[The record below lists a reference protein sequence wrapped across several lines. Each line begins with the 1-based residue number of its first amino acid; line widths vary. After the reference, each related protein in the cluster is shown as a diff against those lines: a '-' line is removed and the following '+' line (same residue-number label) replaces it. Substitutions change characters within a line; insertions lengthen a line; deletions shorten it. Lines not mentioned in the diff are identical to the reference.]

1 MPHWRRRLQP
11 MPPPIID
18 EPMPPRTHDVTKLS
32 GLASRFAAY
41 IAERYP
47 FALHH
52 ALEALESAG
61 IGAIKGRDA
70 VKLDAA
76 RPAPRRA
83 LAKSLYAHVAAAGL
97 IAAS

>member
-1 MPHWRRRLQP
+1 
-11 MPPPIID
+11 
-18 EPMPPRTHDVTKLS
+18 MPPRTHDATKLS

-47 FALHH
+47 FAVQH
-52 ALEALESAG
+52 ALDAFESAG

-76 RPAPRRA
+76 RPVVASRA
-83 LAKSLYAHVAAAGL
+83 GEVAL
-97 IAAS
+97 